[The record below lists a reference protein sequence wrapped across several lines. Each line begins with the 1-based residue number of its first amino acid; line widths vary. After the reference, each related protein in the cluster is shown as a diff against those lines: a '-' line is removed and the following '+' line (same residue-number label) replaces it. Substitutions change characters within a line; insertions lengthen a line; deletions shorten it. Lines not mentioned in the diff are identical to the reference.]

1 MNIFFDTT
9 RWAAIGLLVGGL
21 MAGQVWADH
30 DQGRGPGGGGK
41 GGPAMGQSGGGQRG
55 PSGLQHTGPAPQ
67 GSAQSFSKNGPQHSD
82 ANQHPPVQQG
92 TNQHES
98 FYRGPN
104 SDGSGDDSN
113 RQQVNAFLNGNQNSD
128 AGRTGDYRSRFTD
141 RDQSD
146 RNGEIFRR
154 NADNVRRDWRSRDRN
169 DFPFDAGWWND
180 NRFSRWPL
188 YSPWRYTRWQD
199 RPWYWWQSA
208 DAPGLTAW
216 LAFNW
221 GQPYYWDYGPNGY
234 IYYNNNEVYQN
245 GQPYMAADQYYQQ
258 VYNLAHSAPTISQD
272 DAARL
277 EWMPLGTFA
286 VTQEGKADGNRMM
299 QLAVSKEGV
308 LSGTYFNR
316 QTNATHPLQGMVDRK
331 TQRAAWAFADGSDE
345 QIVMETGIYNLT
357 EPQSTVMAHF
367 GPGQVNVWQL
377 VRLEQPDSSQ
387 NSNATSATS
396 SNTNLP

>member
-92 TNQHES
+92 IYKFERKQRGNNNEDLLRHNTMGSNRAFGRGPHGRPSFGRSRSRPRRRRRKRRSGNGPKRWWPARTIGATARWTFPTRKCSVVFEKRATAFRRESTSASSTGSNQHES

-104 SDGSGDDSN
+104 NDGSGDDSN

-169 DFPFDAGWWND
+169 DFPFGAGWWND

-258 VYNLAHSAPTISQD
+258 VYNLAHSAPQS
-272 DAARL
+272 A
-277 EWMPLGTFA
+277 
-286 VTQEGKADGNRMM
+286 RMM
-299 QLAVSKEGV
+299 RQN
-308 LSGTYFNR
+308 LSGC
-316 QTNATHPLQGMVDRK
+316 P
-331 TQRAAWAFADGSDE
+331 S
-345 QIVMETGIYNLT
+345 
-357 EPQSTVMAHF
+357 AH
-367 GPGQVNVWQL
+367 
-377 VRLEQPDSSQ
+377 
-387 NSNATSATS
+387 
-396 SNTNLP
+396 LP